1 MQFGMIWYCQLVF
14 HLKIMSNNMENISF
28 IPNRQKGSEGY
39 VTIKEEHPYRGYI
52 IGFILTLIIYI
63 GVLGAVYWVYII
75 KPTNEYNQILADLN
89 ERNSVY
95 YPKDDL
101 EKTVYNV
108 NTLISQTYNPVE
120 IMKEIEATYTTGFKT
135 SSWVYNRQKKT
146 IILSVQALSF
156 DDANSQI
163 SKIKEVK
170 GVIDASYP
178 DIRKNSEG
186 SGVSLDILIKLK

>member
-1 MQFGMIWYCQLVF
+1 M
-14 HLKIMSNNMENISF
+14 
-28 IPNRQKGSEGY
+28 
-39 VTIKEEHPYRGYI
+39 
-52 IGFILTLIIYI
+52 
-63 GVLGAVYWVYII
+63 
-75 KPTNEYNQILADLN
+75 
-89 ERNSVY
+89 
-95 YPKDDL
+95 
-101 EKTVYNV
+101 

-146 IILSVQALSF
+146 IILSAQALSF

-186 SGVSLDILIKLK
+186 SGVNLDILIKLK